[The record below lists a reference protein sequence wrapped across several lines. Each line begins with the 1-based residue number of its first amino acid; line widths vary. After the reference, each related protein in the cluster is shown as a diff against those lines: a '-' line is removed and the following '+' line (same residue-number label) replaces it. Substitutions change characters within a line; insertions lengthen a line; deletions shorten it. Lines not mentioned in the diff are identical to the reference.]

1 LGRKSHRREE
11 FSSDGALVFISDGLL
26 VINGGEGISDEE
38 RKKSAISGAWSASTI
53 SF

>member
-11 FSSDGALVFISDGLL
+11 FSDDGALVFISGGLL
-26 VINGGEGISDEE
+26 VINGDEGISDEE
-38 RKKSAISGAWSASTI
+38 RKKSVILGACSASTI